1 MGKKLLLA
9 ALVGGLVIFFWSF
22 ISHMFLGLGSVGM
35 SRIENEAAVTTAL
48 RANITEPGLYFFPSY
63 DMSLEAG
70 TPEGDAELARW
81 EAEVKR
87 GPQGLMAYIPGG
99 TAVMSPAQLGAEL
112 LFDVIAAFFAA
123 LILAYGLAE
132 VGFWIRAFS
141 VALIG
146 LVIGFDILG
155 SYWNWYGFPASFV
168 LASTVDATI
177 GWFLAGLAMSR
188 IARP

>member
-1 MGKKLLLA
+1 MAKKLALA
-9 ALVGGLVIFFWSF
+9 ALVGGLIIFFWSF
-22 ISHMFLGLGSVGM
+22 ISHMFIGLGSIGM
-35 SRIENEAAVTTAL
+35 SRIENEAAVTAAL
-48 RANITEPGLYFFPSY
+48 RENLKEPGLYFFPSY
-63 DMSLEAG
+63 DVDLEAG

-81 EAEVKR
+81 EAEVER

-99 TAVMSPAQLGAEL
+99 APAMSPGQLGAEL
-112 LFDVIAAFFAA
+112 LLDILAAFFAA

-132 VGFWIRAFS
+132 AGFWIRAFS

-155 SYWNWYGFPASFV
+155 SYWTWYGFPSSFV
-168 LASTVDATI
+168 LASTLDATI
-177 GWFLAGLAMSR
+177 GWFLAGLGMSR